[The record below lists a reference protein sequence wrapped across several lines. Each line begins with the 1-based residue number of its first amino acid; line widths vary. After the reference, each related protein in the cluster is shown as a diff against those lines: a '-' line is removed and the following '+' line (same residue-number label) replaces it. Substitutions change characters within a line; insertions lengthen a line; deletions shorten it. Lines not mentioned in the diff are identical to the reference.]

1 MRLQQARIMT
11 AAALAAVLLAGCA
24 GSDDRVASF
33 LLITPG
39 KYALYKCA
47 QLAAEI
53 RNTALR
59 QRELEALMAKART
72 GAGGQVVDV
81 AVYRP
86 DYLVARG
93 ELNEMHRE
101 ARAKHCTLPPDT
113 AGAAA
118 APPPAKKPAAAPKPQ
133 PLPPP
138 PKRPPS

>member
-11 AAALAAVLLAGCA
+11 AAAFAAVLLAGCA
-24 GSDDRVASF
+24 GSDDRMAS

-39 KYALYKCA
+39 KYALYKCP
-47 QLAAEI
+47 QLAVAI
-53 RNTALR
+53 HDTAVR

-72 GAGGQVVDV
+72 GAGGQLVDA

-133 PLPPP
+133 ALPPP